1 MARSWFRSWGLLYR
15 VQGCGLGCRV
25 QDWAL
30 RYTDATSGGN
40 GGRCLL
46 ASDATEA
53 ALFHGLRNASKGP
66 RLRFQRLL
74 FDTSTRPGQ
83 GAVALTHKPCSR
95 CIEGKEATWAT
106 LLPFASFPS
115 LALYHSPQ
123 LLNNER
129 RQPCLR
135 ALPPLPP
142 SLPCLHPLWTVVS
155 VSSALPRAAQ
165 RIKMAEVENPFA
177 SLNSFT

>member
-30 RYTDATSGGN
+30 RYTDATNGGN

-66 RLRFQRLL
+66 RPRFQRLL

-83 GAVALTHKPCSR
+83 GAVALTHKPCGR
-95 CIEGKEATWAT
+95 CIGGKEATGQRCF
-106 LLPFASFPS
+106 LLPPF
-115 LALYHSPQ
+115 
-123 LLNNER
+123 
-129 RQPCLR
+129 
-135 ALPPLPP
+135 PPL
-142 SLPCLHPLWTVVS
+142 LYTTV
-155 VSSALPRAAQ
+155 P
-165 RIKMAEVENPFA
+165 NF
-177 SLNSFT
+177 